1 MLVFGVRVGF
11 APEATVV
18 AVTAIA
24 GGICLGTISG
34 LTPGLHANNFALLL
48 AAVAPSVPFAPRLVG
63 AAMLAA
69 GVVHTFLDV
78 VPALALGVPD
88 TAMAASALP
97 SHRLVLGGRGRE
109 ALRLSAL
116 GSGLAVVFALPLA
129 VPVTLAMLRVYPVL
143 AEHLPVVLTAV
154 AAAVIATEPTA
165 HARRGAL
172 LSFLASA
179 ILGAVTL
186 DIPAGSVLPVGSML
200 APLFGGLFGAPVLI
214 DAMGGS
220 GVPPQDDPT
229 VRTNGRS
236 VGGLALLGT
245 LSGAVVGYLPG
256 VSSAIAATLALVS
269 TPREF
274 GARGFVVTTSGVNT
288 SNALFALC
296 ALIAFGNPRTGV
308 LVALDRSGAPLAWP
322 LLVASVLLAA
332 SIGFVLV
339 LVVGDRYLRVVRRLD
354 HTTLSVGVLGVLTVL
369 SALFAGLVGVGVFA
383 ISTVIGLLPARLG
396 ARRVSLMGVL
406 IGPLILGI

>member
-1 MLVFGVRVGF
+1 MFDLGVRIAF
-11 APEATVV
+11 APETTVL

-48 AAVAPSVPFAPRLVG
+48 AAVAPSVPAPPRLVG

-69 GVVHTFLDV
+69 GVVHTFLDF

-88 TAMAASALP
+88 PAMAASALP

-129 VPVTLAMLRVYPVL
+129 LPVTLVMLEIYPLL
-143 AEHLPVVLTAV
+143 AARLPVVLTAI
-154 AAAVIATEPTA
+154 AAAVIATEPTN
-165 HARRGAL
+165 HARKAAL
-172 LSFLASA
+172 LSFVGSA
-179 ILGAVTL
+179 ALGVVTL
-186 DIPAGSVLPVGSML
+186 DVPADGVLPVGSML
-200 APLFGGLFGAPVLI
+200 APLFGGLFGAPVLL
-214 DAMGGS
+214 DAMRGS
-220 GVPPQDDPT
+220 GVPNQDVPT
-229 VRTNGRS
+229 VRTTRQS

-245 LSGAVVGYLPG
+245 VSGAIVGYLPG

-269 TPREF
+269 APSKY

-288 SNALFALC
+288 SNTLFALC

-322 LLVASVLLAA
+322 LLVAAVLIAA
-332 SIGFVLV
+332 AVGFVLV
-339 LVVGDRYLRVVRRLD
+339 VVVGDWYLRAVRTLD
-354 HTTLSVGVLGVLTVL
+354 QVRLSVGVLGVLAIL
-369 SALFAGLVGVGVFA
+369 SWLFAGPIGVAVFAVSTLVGL
-383 ISTVIGLLPARLG
+383 IPARLG

-406 IGPLILGI
+406 IGPLILGV

>member
-1 MLVFGVRVGF
+1 MFDLGVRLAF
-11 APEATVV
+11 APEATALAIV
-18 AVTAIA
+18 AIA

-48 AAVAPSVPFAPRLVG
+48 AAVAPSVPAPPRLVG

-69 GVVHTFLDV
+69 GVVHTFLDF

-88 TAMAASALP
+88 PAMAASALP

-129 VPVTLAMLRVYPVL
+129 VPVTLVMLEVYPML
-143 AEHLPVVLTAV
+143 AERLPVVLTAI
-154 AAAVIATEPTA
+154 AAAVIATEPTN
-165 HARRGAL
+165 HARKAAL
-172 LSFLASA
+172 LSFLVSA
-179 ILGAVTL
+179 ALGVVTL
-186 DIPAGSVLPVGSML
+186 DVPTDGVLPVGSML

-214 DAMGGS
+214 DAMRGA
-220 GVPPQDDPT
+220 GVPSQDDPT
-229 VRTNGRS
+229 VRTTRKS

-245 LSGAVVGYLPG
+245 VSGAIVGYLPG

-269 TPREF
+269 APSKY
-274 GARGFVVTTSGVNT
+274 GSRGFVVTTSGVNT
-288 SNALFALC
+288 SNTLFALC

-322 LLVASVLLAA
+322 LLVAAVLIAA
-332 SIGFVLV
+332 AVGFVLV
-339 LVVGDRYLRVVRRLD
+339 VVVGDWYLRAVRRLD
-354 HTTLSVGVLGVLTVL
+354 HVRLSVGVLAVLALL
-369 SALFAGLVGVGVFA
+369 SGLFAGPIGVAVFAVSTLVGL
-383 ISTVIGLLPARLG
+383 IPARLG

-406 IGPLILGI
+406 IGPLILGV

>member
-1 MLVFGVRVGF
+1 VFDLGIRIAF
-11 APEATVV
+11 APEATLLGVG
-18 AVTAIA
+18 AIA

-48 AAVAPSVPFAPRLVG
+48 AALAPSAPLPPRLLG

-69 GVVHTFLDV
+69 GVVHTFLDF

-88 TAMAASALP
+88 PAMAASALP

-129 VPVTLAMLRVYPVL
+129 LPVTLAMLEIYPVL
-143 AEHLPVVLTAV
+143 AEHLPVVLTII
-154 AAAVIATEPTA
+154 AAAVIATEPTN
-165 HARRGAL
+165 HARKAAL
-172 LSFLASA
+172 LSFVASA
-179 ILGAVTL
+179 LLGVVTL
-186 DIPAGSVLPVGSML
+186 DVPADGVLPVGSML

-214 DAMGGS
+214 DAMRGP
-220 GVPPQDDPT
+220 GVPTQDDPT
-229 VRTNGRS
+229 VRTTKRS

-245 LSGAVVGYLPG
+245 VSGAIVGYLPG

-269 TPREF
+269 APTKY
-274 GARGFVVTTSGVNT
+274 GTRGFVVTTSGVNT
-288 SNALFALC
+288 SNTLFALC
-296 ALIAFGNPRTGV
+296 ALFAFGSPRTGV

-322 LLVASVLLAA
+322 LLVAAVLIAA
-332 SIGFVLV
+332 AVGFVLV
-339 LVVGDRYLRVVRRLD
+339 VVIGDWYIGAVRRLD
-354 HTTLSVGVLGVLTVL
+354 HVRLSAGVLAVLAVL
-369 SALFAGLVGVGVFA
+369 SGLFAGPIGIAVFAVSTLVGLIPV
-383 ISTVIGLLPARLG
+383 RLG

-406 IGPLILGI
+406 IGPLILGA

>member
-1 MLVFGVRVGF
+1 VFDLGVRIAF
-11 APEATVV
+11 APEATALAV
-18 AVTAIA
+18 AAIA

-48 AAVAPSVPFAPRLVG
+48 AAVAPSVPLAPRLVG

-69 GVVHTFLDV
+69 GVVHTFLDF

-88 TAMAASALP
+88 AAMAASALP
-97 SHRLVLGGRGRE
+97 SHRLVLSGRGRE

-129 VPVTLAMLRVYPVL
+129 VPVTLLMLRVYPVL
-143 AEHLPVVLTAV
+143 ADHLPVVLTAI
-154 AAAVIATEPTA
+154 AAAVIATEPTT
-165 HARRGAL
+165 HARKAAL

-179 ILGAVTL
+179 LLGVATL
-186 DIPAGSVLPVGSML
+186 DVPADGVLPVGSML
-200 APLFGGLFGAPVLI
+200 APLFAGLFGAPVLL
-214 DAMGGS
+214 DAMGGA
-220 GVPPQDDPT
+220 GVPAQDDPT
-229 VRTNGRS
+229 VRMARRS
-236 VGGLALLGT
+236 VGGLALTGT

-269 TPREF
+269 TPREH

-288 SNALFALC
+288 SNTLFALC
-296 ALIAFGNPRTGV
+296 ALVAFGNPRTGV

-322 LLVASVLLAA
+322 LLVAAVLIA
-332 SIGFVLV
+332 SAVGFVLV
-339 LVVGDRYLRVVRRLD
+339 VVVGDRYLRVVRGLD
-354 HTTLSVGVLGVLTVL
+354 HTKLSVGVLAVLGIL
-369 SALFAGLVGVGVFA
+369 SVCFAGLLGVAVFA
-383 ISTVIGLLPARLG
+383 VSTAVGLIPARLG

-406 IGPLILGI
+406 IGPLILGV